1 MGESDEDSD
10 DSDAPK
16 KKKKAPPKKRATR
29 ADKPEDLVTLDDKQ
43 VVQKMSGGGAWWN
56 QFLADDQEL
65 DDVLLGSKMI
75 LLMDI
80 LKECAMIGDKIL
92 VFSQSILSLD
102 LIEEFLEKIHNQQEL
117 ANRKKKTKDADTLDE
132 LDTWVPGKDYY
143 RMDGSTAADTRKI
156 WCKYFNK
163 ESNHR
168 MRLFLISTKA
178 GGLGINLVAANRV
191 ILFDASWNPSHDVQ
205 SIFRVFRFGQTKP
218 VYIYRFLAKGTMEEK
233 IYDRQVTKQSLSA
246 RVVDEHQIESH
257 FTMNELEELYEFK
270 DEPLSEKP
278 IPTVPKDRLLAELVE
293 KHKDLVWNIH
303 NHDSLLENKVD
314 EDLTEEER
322 KRAWEEFEQEKKGFI
337 QQRADPMMLAQMQA
351 AQQMQSLN
359 PMAIQA
365 QLRAM
370 YPEMSH
376 EEVMARTRWTIMQLQ
391 SQMQGQIYPQQQQQ
405 QGYGYGSQ
413 LAAQQQMQQRQQQER
428 YLAEQQKKEHQEAI
442 LKQAQMAL
450 RQSMG
455 LPSQQQQQQDRARM
469 GNGEI
474 ITLDD
479 SPTKSKEP

>member
-1 MGESDEDSD
+1 MG
-10 DSDAPK
+10 
-16 KKKKAPPKKRATR
+16 
-29 ADKPEDLVTLDDKQ
+29 
-43 VVQKMSGGGAWWN
+43 
-56 QFLADDQEL
+56 
-65 DDVLLGSKMI
+65 
-75 LLMDI
+75 
-80 LKECAMIGDKIL
+80 
-92 VFSQSILSLD
+92 
-102 LIEEFLEKIHNQQEL
+102 
-117 ANRKKKTKDADTLDE
+117 
-132 LDTWVPGKDYY
+132 
-143 RMDGSTAADTRKI
+143 
-156 WCKYFNK
+156 
-163 ESNHR
+163 
-168 MRLFLISTKA
+168 
-178 GGLGINLVAANRV
+178 
-191 ILFDASWNPSHDVQ
+191 
-205 SIFRVFRFGQTKP
+205 
-218 VYIYRFLAKGTMEEK
+218 
-233 IYDRQVTKQSLSA
+233 
-246 RVVDEHQIESH
+246 
-257 FTMNELEELYEFK
+257 
-270 DEPLSEKP
+270 
-278 IPTVPKDRLLAELVE
+278 

-314 EDLTEEER
+314 ENLTEEER

-351 AQQMQSLN
+351 AQQMQSFN

-391 SQMQGQIYPQQQQQ
+391 SQMQGQIYPQQQ
-405 QGYGYGSQ
+405 
-413 LAAQQQMQQRQQQER
+413 LQQRQQQER